1 MAMLVYQRVKTNQP
15 LKRHPLFSGAIHF
28 SKPLKPR
35 KKPGENG
42 AAPNPSFEFNGRS
55 NPTKLS
61 CVSLPDFSNP
71 TVVITSGFFHPMGR
85 TTTLSYIHGK
95 NPKQENN
102 LGGLLS
108 NFAKRTNVMVSEK
121 KKLQTKKKL
130 SYTYQIHKS
139 SFLP

>member
-102 LGGLLS
+102 LGA
-108 NFAKRTNVMVSEK
+108 FYRTSRSEQMSWFPRK
-121 KKLQTKKKL
+121 KNSKQK
-130 SYTYQIHKS
+130 QN
-139 SFLP
+139 